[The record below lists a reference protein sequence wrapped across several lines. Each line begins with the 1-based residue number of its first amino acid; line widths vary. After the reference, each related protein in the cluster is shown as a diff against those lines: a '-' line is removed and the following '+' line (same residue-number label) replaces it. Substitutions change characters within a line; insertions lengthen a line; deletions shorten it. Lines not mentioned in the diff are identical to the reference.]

1 MVSISKY
8 EILRR
13 PIITEKSSYQNSQL
27 NQVAFEVDLNATK
40 TTIKEAIE
48 SIFDVKVEKVRVMI
62 VPGKMKQS
70 GKSRRLVSRRK
81 KYKKAIIT
89 LAEGD
94 SIDIFEGV
102 Q

>member
-1 MVSISKY
+1 MVSKY

-13 PIITEKSSYQNSQL
+13 PIITEKSSYQNAKL
-27 NQVAFEVDLNATK
+27 NQVAFEVDLKATK
-40 TTIKEAIE
+40 AMIKEAVE
-48 SIFDVKVEKVRVMI
+48 SIFDVKVLKVRVMI
-62 VPGKMKQS
+62 VPGKKKMS

-81 KYKKAIIT
+81 RYKKAIIT

-94 SIDIFEGV
+94 SVGVFEGV

>member
-1 MVSISKY
+1 MVSKSKY

-13 PIITEKSSYQNSQL
+13 PIITEKSSFQNSKL
-27 NQVAFEVDLNATK
+27 NQVVFEVDLQATK
-40 TTIKEAIE
+40 ATVKAAIE
-48 SIFDVKVEKVRVMI
+48 SIFDVKVLKVRTMI
-62 VPGKMKQS
+62 VPGKKKMS

-89 LAEGD
+89 LAEGE
-94 SIDIFEGV
+94 SIDVFEGV

>member
-1 MVSISKY
+1 MVSNKY

-13 PIITEKSSYQNSQL
+13 PIITEKSSYQNSKL
-27 NQVAFEVDLNATK
+27 NQVSFEVDLKATK
-40 TTIKEAIE
+40 AMIKEATE
-48 SIFDVKVEKVRVMI
+48 SIFGVKVEKVRVMI
-62 VPGKMKQS
+62 IPAKKKMS
-70 GKSRRLVSRRK
+70 GRSRRLVSRRK